1 MIKSLSIVLKAL
13 KINALAKLLDLFCLF
28 TSLPQRKSRD
38 KPEIHLRA
46 EGERGERQVKAPRRT
61 QAGHVTGI
69 IAVGVT
75 RTHQLHRFLHPGIH
89 GQTSLNYISRGRNFL
104 FTTLLFTSQR
114 NEQRFLSD
122 RSSDYRSKN
131 SRRMEKRKTKG
142 EEKTIVSVYI
152 YSFVHARSLSLCFPS
167 LLCFLRSLVSLLLFS
182 SKRRIFEY
190 RTRETISRKVS
201 IN

>member
-167 LLCFLRSLVSLLLFS
+167 LLCFLRSFLLFS

>member
-1 MIKSLSIVLKAL
+1 MIKSLSIALKAL

-142 EEKTIVSVYI
+142 EEKKNRFRVYI
-152 YSFVHARSLSLCFPS
+152 PLSTHDRSPFVFLPSFVSFDLSFLSFFSLQRGEYLNTARE
-167 LLCFLRSLVSLLLFS
+167 
-182 SKRRIFEY
+182 KRY
-190 RTRETISRKVS
+190 RGKSQ
-201 IN
+201 

>member
-46 EGERGERQVKAPRRT
+46 EGEEGERQVKAPRRT

-190 RTRETISRKVS
+190 RTRETISRGKS
-201 IN
+201 R

>member
-1 MIKSLSIVLKAL
+1 MIKSLSIALKAL

-142 EEKTIVSVYI
+142 EEKRIVSVYI
-152 YSFVHARSLSLCFPS
+152 FLCPSLSLCFPS

>member
-1 MIKSLSIVLKAL
+1 MIKSLSIALKAL

-167 LLCFLRSLVSLLLFS
+167 LLCFLRSFLLFS

-190 RTRETISRKVS
+190 RTRETISRGKS
-201 IN
+201 R

>member
-1 MIKSLSIVLKAL
+1 MIKSLSIALKAL

-167 LLCFLRSLVSLLLFS
+167 LLCFLRSFLLFS